1 MENAKVKIFTG
12 NANPSLAREV
22 ANYLG
27 LELGSAF
34 VGKSPFDDARA
45 NAVFWH
51 NKTKTKAINAEKTK
65 CRDRL

>member
-1 MENAKVKIFTG
+1 MYLSDPAAPVCPEQKDLFVY
-12 NANPSLAREV
+12 SVSQVV
-22 ANYLG
+22 ACR
-27 LELGSAF
+27 SAF